1 MYLFVECCIFSIL
14 FASTLPILGVSRL
27 VSGVNY
33 FYWPWS
39 CNCTITRYTEL
50 SQHHPIYPIY
60 ENIPNIYEKY
70 FIAGG
75 TSWRVYWSGD
85 GFIHIQKWLDFWQQW
100 PDNPHRAG
108 VCSAGIVWVFDFTK
122 WFKSVPKFVKCYGKS
137 NYFDKIGKRY
147 SPKW

>member
-39 CNCTITRYTEL
+39 CSTSSNI
-50 SQHHPIYPIY
+50 PIY

-108 VCSAGIVWVFDFTK
+108 VRSARIVWLFDFTK
-122 WFKSVPKFVKCYGKS
+122 WFKSVPKFAKVVPRKS
-137 NYFDKIGKRY
+137 VITYQLVHKKSTKSQQNT
-147 SPKW
+147 PQ